1 MSNGE
6 KDEGGEGYRIWRNVC
21 GYKIEKL
28 IGERRP
34 YEWVCDAIISS
45 RIFESLEVLYALVK
59 EIVQDL
65 LIYSGIK
72 IIEQTYS
79 TKYKFTLGKKNKGCF
94 VGGKK
99 RLAHLLLIFAINKKV
114 L

>member
-21 GYKIEKL
+21 GHKIEKL

-79 TKYKFTLGKKNKGCF
+79 TKYKFTLGKKNKGSF
-94 VGGKK
+94 QVDKK